1 MTHGDF
7 LYNNE
12 KNAKDD
18 DESRGS
24 SSSSTLD
31 EKNQ

>member
-1 MTHGDF
+1 MTHSDF

-18 DESRGS
+18 NELGGS
-24 SSSSTLD
+24 SSFSTLD